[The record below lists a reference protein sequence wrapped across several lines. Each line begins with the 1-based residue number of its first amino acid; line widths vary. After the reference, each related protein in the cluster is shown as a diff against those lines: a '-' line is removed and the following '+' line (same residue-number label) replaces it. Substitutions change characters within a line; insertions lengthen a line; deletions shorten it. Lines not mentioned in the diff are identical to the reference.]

1 MPENT
6 DTSDLEERIAS
17 ETEGLS
23 PEDLDGISE
32 SMAFRKATA
41 KLVAG
46 EITVPEWEWFVKR
59 ELNQIVDIP
68 FVPEA
73 TEKGMFDQALEVL
86 GAALEGLLTGGSGQL
101 DEVTNDRS
109 FRSATLDLLQG
120 KITVPEWLDV
130 VGDTLNG
137 LIDIPRVPDMAEDI
151 LFEKA
156 MDLLGSA
163 LHGLLNGGS
172 ENAE

>member
-6 DTSDLEERIAS
+6 DTNDLQERIAS

-23 PEDLDGISE
+23 PEDLDGVSE

-46 EITVPEWEWFVKR
+46 ELTVPEWTWFVKR
-59 ELNQIVDIP
+59 ELNSAVDIP
-68 FVPEA
+68 FIPEA
-73 TEKGMFDQALEVL
+73 AEQGLFDQALEVL
-86 GAALEGLLTGGSGQL
+86 GKALEGLLTGGSGQL
-101 DEVTNDRS
+101 DEVTSDPS

-130 VGDTLNG
+130 VGGVLNDNV
-137 LIDIPRVPDMAEDI
+137 DIPRVPDIAEDM
-151 LFEKA
+151 LFQKA
-156 MDLLGSA
+156 MDVLGSA
-163 LHGLLNGGS
+163 LHGLLDGGS
-172 ENAE
+172 ENAS

>member
-6 DTSDLEERIAS
+6 EPTDLEEQIAS

-23 PEDLDGISE
+23 PEDLDGITE

-46 EITVPEWEWFVKR
+46 EITVPEWTWFVKR
-59 ELNQIVDIP
+59 ELNRVAHIP

-101 DEVTNDRS
+101 DEVTGDPS

-120 KITVPEWLDV
+120 KTAVPEWLDV
-130 VGDTLNG
+130 VGSALND
-137 LIDIPRVPDMAEDI
+137 LVDIPRVPDMAEDL
-151 LFEKA
+151 LFQKA
-156 MDLLGSA
+156 LDLLGSA
-163 LHGLLNGGS
+163 LHGLLDGGS
-172 ENAE
+172 ENA